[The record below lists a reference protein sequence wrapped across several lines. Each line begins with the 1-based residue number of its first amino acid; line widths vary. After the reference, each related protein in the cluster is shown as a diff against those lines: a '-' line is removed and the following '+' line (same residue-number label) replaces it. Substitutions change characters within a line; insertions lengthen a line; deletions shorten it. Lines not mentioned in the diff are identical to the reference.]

1 MVKAVLVGVD
11 PWGLLLLVLLLG
23 QNGLV
28 ESLKTSSSFFSLS
41 LSLSLSNLLHCTHPC
56 HLKVKRLLRQHEI
69 ISSTFRKAT
78 LFQKHL
84 CCYTTY

>member
-28 ESLKTSSSFFSLS
+28 ESLKTSSSFFSS
-41 LSLSLSNLLHCTHPC
+41 LSLTYCIAHTH
-56 HLKVKRLLRQHEI
+56 V
-69 ISSTFRKAT
+69 T
-78 LFQKHL
+78 
-84 CCYTTY
+84 

>member
-41 LSLSLSNLLHCTHPC
+41 LSLSLTYCIAHTH
-56 HLKVKRLLRQHEI
+56 V
-69 ISSTFRKAT
+69 T
-78 LFQKHL
+78 
-84 CCYTTY
+84 